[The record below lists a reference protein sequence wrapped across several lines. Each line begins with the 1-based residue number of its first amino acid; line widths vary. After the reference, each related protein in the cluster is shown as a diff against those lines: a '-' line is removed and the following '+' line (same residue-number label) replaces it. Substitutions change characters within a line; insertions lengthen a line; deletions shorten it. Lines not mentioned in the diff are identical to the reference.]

1 MERVDSVARLAC
13 MNPVLHG
20 VGAEDPNAIAATRP
34 VSTSSGC
41 ATEASPTATICPF
54 RKLIAAEIDEDL
66 QAVLDRLKSLEAGLS
81 FAPAA

>member
-1 MERVDSVARLAC
+1 
-13 MNPVLHG
+13 MNLVLHS
-20 VGAEDPNAIAATRP
+20 VGAEDPSAIAATRP

-41 ATEASPTATICPF
+41 TTKASPTATICPF
-54 RKLIAAEIDEDL
+54 RKLIAAEIVEDL